1 METKSKLVEQGQ
13 FTKVF
18 ELNDVKLFIHKGVME
33 EEGENKYFLIH
44 SIPIIQELNI
54 ERIELP
60 VGCEH
65 EQEMNESFEQLD
77 CAYADFFINGI
88 IEQIRMQKEQLRKEE
103 DNKN

>member
-33 EEGENKYFLIH
+33 ENDEKRFFLIH
-44 SIPIIQELNI
+44 NIPIIHELNV

-60 VGCEH
+60 VSCED
-65 EQEMNESFEQLD
+65 ENEMNESFEQLD
-77 CAYADFFINGI
+77 CVYADFFIEGI
-88 IEQIRMQKEQLRKEE
+88 ISQIHTQKEQLEKQE
-103 DNKN
+103 NN

>member
-1 METKSKLVEQGQ
+1 METKSKLVEQGK

-44 SIPIIQELNI
+44 NIPIIQELNV

-60 VGCEH
+60 VGCEN
-65 EQEMNESFEQLD
+65 EKEMDESFEQLD
-77 CAYADFFINGI
+77 CAYADFFIEGI
-88 IEQIRMQKEQLRKEE
+88 VSQIRMQKEQLEKQE
-103 DNKN
+103 KN